1 MGRAAATG
9 LARERRR
16 VSVGEV
22 VRVVQG
28 LEEPVGEE
36 GPVSDSA
43 LGTRVIAPFWEELE
57 SDLMSRLD
65 AVSIEDLCREAEQQT
80 IESEGRRSFDF
91 VI

>member
-1 MGRAAATG
+1 
-9 LARERRR
+9 

-28 LEEPVGEE
+28 LEEAVGEE
-36 GPVSDSA
+36 GPVSESA
-43 LGTRVIAPFWEELE
+43 LGKRVIGPFWEELE
-57 SDLMSRLD
+57 SDLMARLD
-65 AVSIEDLCREAEQQT
+65 AVSVEDLCRQAEQQT